1 MFARQ
6 LSFNRQLSGFSSQT
20 DQQFDKHASIAEL
33 SALNGGKPQAET
45 VPKAAKKLPTLL
57 AARKWVRVNQQGEA
71 HVAQADKHLR
81 HHLQQALGVQ
91 LRDLRILDP
100 ALATSYPSAI
110 LVREKALVVNLEHIK
125 CVISTSCV
133 YVLNADDENVIAFI
147 EELQR
152 RLALVAVQAPP
163 LEQAPGQPP
172 DLQKPE
178 ALHPHD
184 EMPFE
189 LRVLEVALDVVCS
202 QMERLTGDLEAA
214 AHPALDG
221 LTQRVTT
228 QNLERVRRIKNRMV
242 RLTTKVETIREVL
255 EKFLD
260 DDSDMKDMNLTA
272 REEEAA
278 ERASSLSLQR
288 QSLGMDKPVFKRKST
303 GGHEQ
308 LPDGSEVPA
317 DTDSSDSDS
326 EVDEVEMVLEAY
338 FMQLDNTYNKLQT
351 LCEYIDDTEDYINI
365 ELDSQRNQLIRI
377 DLLLTAATFC
387 ASIISVVTGIFGMN
401 LNNSHEDSYPAFI
414 ATASVSS
421 GGAVV
426 LFILIVLYCRHK
438 KLLSFV

>member
-1 MFARQ
+1 MFGRQ
-6 LSFNRQLSGFSSQT
+6 LSLNRQLSAFGPEQ
-20 DQQFDKHASIAEL
+20 HASIAEL
-33 SALNGGKPQAET
+33 SALNGGSKAQPET
-45 VPKAAKKLPTLL
+45 LPKTTKKLPTLL
-57 AARKWVRVNQQGEA
+57 AARKWVRVNKQGEA
-71 HVAQADKHLR
+71 NVAQADKHLR

-125 CVISTSCV
+125 CVISTSSV

-152 RLALVAVQAPP
+152 RLVLVAAVQAPV
-163 LEQAPGQPP
+163 LDGISGQTNGHL

-189 LRVLEVALDVVCS
+189 LRVLEIALDVVCS
-202 QMERLTGDLEAA
+202 QMERQTGDLEAA

-272 REEEAA
+272 KEEEAA
-278 ERASSLSLQR
+278 ERASNLSLQR
-288 QSLGMDKPVFKRKST
+288 QSYGLDRPSFKRKS
-303 GGHEQ
+303 GGAEQ
-308 LPDGSEVPA
+308 LPDGSELGPV
-317 DTDSSDSDS
+317 DTDSDSDS

-401 LNNSHEDSYPAFI
+401 LNNTHEDSYTAFI
-414 ATASVSS
+414 ATSAITS

-426 LFILIVLYCRHK
+426 VFISIVMYCRHK